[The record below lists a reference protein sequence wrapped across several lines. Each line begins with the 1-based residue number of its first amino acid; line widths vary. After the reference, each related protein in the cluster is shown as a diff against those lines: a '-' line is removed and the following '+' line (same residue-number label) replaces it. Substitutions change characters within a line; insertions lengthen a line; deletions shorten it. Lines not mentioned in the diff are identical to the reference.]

1 MMGYIL
7 RRLLYVVP
15 LVLGVSLVVFL
26 IFDSGLLG
34 DPAKSQLGKYTTA
47 EDVAQ
52 LRHDM
57 GLDDTFLVRYGHF
70 VGRIVSLDLG
80 RSAEYHVP
88 VSQMLLRGI
97 GPSLSITLPA
107 FLIATML
114 AVSLSLVCAAFRGG
128 PIDRGVLVVAVA
140 LMSVSSLVYIIAGQ
154 YLLAHTLNLFPTE
167 GFTRGPG
174 AWKYVALPVIIFVF
188 LTIGP
193 DLRFYRTA
201 MLEEIKQDYVRTARA
216 KGVAPSRVLFVH
228 VLRNGMIP
236 ILTRVVVELPFL
248 FVGSILL
255 EKFFNIPGLGG
266 ITIQGVLAND
276 MPVVRAMTFIFA
288 ILLIVAN
295 LLTDIAYTIAD
306 PRVRLS

>member
-1 MMGYIL
+1 MIGYVL

-34 DPAKSQLGKYTTA
+34 DPALSQLGKYTTA
-47 EDVAQ
+47 EDKAQ

-57 GLDDTFLVRYGHF
+57 GLDDPLVLRYAHF
-70 VGRIVSLDLG
+70 VGRIASLDLG
-80 RSAEYHVP
+80 RSSEYHVQ
-88 VSQMLLRGI
+88 VSEMLARGI

-107 FLIATML
+107 FLIATTI

-128 PIDRGVLVVAVA
+128 PVDRGVVVAAVA

-154 YLLAHTLNLFPTE
+154 YLLAHRLDLFPTE
-167 GFTRGPG
+167 GFSRGPD
-174 AWKYVALPVIIFVF
+174 AWRFVALPVIIFVF

-266 ITIQGVLAND
+266 ITIQGVLSND

>member
-1 MMGYIL
+1 MMAYIL

-15 LVLGVSLVVFL
+15 LVIGVSFVVFS
-26 IFDSGLLG
+26 IFESKLFG
-34 DPAKSQLGKYTTA
+34 DPVQSLLGKYGKA
-47 EDVAQ
+47 ETEAQ
-52 LRHDM
+52 LRADL
-57 GLDDTFLVRYGHF
+57 GVDRPFLTRYGEYLGS
-70 VGRIVSLDLG
+70 VATLDFG
-80 RSAEYHVP
+80 NSAEYHVP
-88 VSQMLLRGI
+88 VSEMISRGM

-107 FLIATML
+107 FLIATTI
-114 AVSLSLVCAAFRGG
+114 AVSLSVLCAAFRGRAL
-128 PIDRGVLVVAVA
+128 DRGLVVAAVA
-140 LMSVSSLVYIIAGQ
+140 LMSISSLVYIIVGQ
-154 YLLAHTLNLFPTE
+154 YLLAHELGLFPTE
-167 GFTRGPG
+167 GYVRGPS
-174 AWKYVALPVIIFVF
+174 AWRFVALPVIIFVF

-201 MLEEIKQDYVRTARA
+201 MLEEIKQDYVRTAKA

-276 MPVVRAMTFIFA
+276 RPVVQAMTFIFA
-288 ILLIVAN
+288 VLLILGN

-306 PRVRLS
+306 PRVRLG